1 MTPSRSAS
9 SGTEAGLAPPLDLAA
24 LTVRPTR
31 RPGFWLAGG
40 VCLAALILVVY
51 ILVTNDRFRWPVVFE
66 FLFDPRILAGL
77 GLTLFLTLC
86 CMIGSFLLG
95 TVLAVMD
102 SSHNPFIR
110 GMAQTYLWVFRGTP
124 VLVQLLLWFN
134 LGALFPVIGI
144 PGTVFA
150 WSANALISPLS
161 AAIIGLT
168 LNESAYMAEIIRS
181 GLNSVD
187 AGQREAAQALGMRG
201 TLSFRRVVLPQAMR
215 VIVPP
220 TGNET
225 ISMLKY
231 TSLVSVIA
239 LPELL
244 YSAQLIASKNFQ
256 IIPMLLVA
264 TIWYLAT
271 TSVLSILQRRIEIR
285 FGRGVAR
292 TAAQAKPTRA
302 RTA

>member
-1 MTPSRSAS
+1 MRNTKLPPGVIKEDLPGGTPALAS
-9 SGTEAGLAPPLDLAA
+9 
-24 LTVRPTR
+24 LTIHASR
-31 RPGFWLAGG
+31 RPGFWIAGSA
-40 VCLAALILVVY
+40 CLALVLLVGYTLI
-51 ILVTNDRFRWPVVFE
+51 TNDRFRWNVVFS

-77 GLTLFLTLC
+77 GLTLMLTFV
-86 CMIGSFLLG
+86 CMIAAFLLG

-102 SSHNPFIR
+102 SAHNPFVR
-110 GMAQTYLWVFRGTP
+110 GIAQTYLWVFRGTP

-150 WSANALISPLS
+150 WSANDLISPLS
-161 AAIIGLT
+161 AAILGLA
-168 LNESAYMAEIIRS
+168 LNEAAYMAEIIRS

-187 AGQREAAQALGMRG
+187 AGQREAAQALGMKS

-220 TGNET
+220 AGNEA

-271 TSVLSILQRRIEIR
+271 TSVLSVIQRRIEVR
-285 FGRGVAR
+285 LSRGVAR
-292 TAAQAKPTRA
+292 TAAQSKAKGKRS
-302 RTA
+302 

>member
-1 MTPSRSAS
+1 MSSTTSHRGGIVQSAS
-9 SGTEAGLAPPLDLAA
+9 GGFPSLANLSIHSSK
-24 LTVRPTR
+24 
-31 RPGFWLAGG
+31 RPGFWIAGG
-40 VCLAALILVVY
+40 ICLALLV
-51 ILVTNDRFRWPVVFE
+51 LVGYTLFTNERFRWNVVFS

-77 GLTLFLTLC
+77 GLTLLLTAV
-86 CMIGSFLLG
+86 CMVGAFLLG

-102 SSHNPFIR
+102 SAHNPFVRAI
-110 GMAQTYLWVFRGTP
+110 AQTYLWVFRGTP

-134 LGALFPVIGI
+134 LGALFPIIGI

-150 WSANALISPLS
+150 WSANDLISPLS
-161 AAIIGLT
+161 AAILGLT
-168 LNESAYMAEIIRS
+168 LNEAAYMAEIIRS

-187 AGQREAAQALGMRG
+187 AGQREAAQALGMRS
-201 TLSFRRVVLPQAMR
+201 TLSFRRIVLPQAMR

-220 TGNET
+220 AGNET

-271 TSVLSILQRRIEIR
+271 TSVLSVIQRRVELR
-285 FGRGVAR
+285 LSRGVAR
-292 TAAQAKPTRA
+292 TAAQSKAKGKRA
-302 RTA
+302 

>member
-1 MTPSRSAS
+1 VSKSPLPSGAINGDAPGGFPALSHLTIHAS
-9 SGTEAGLAPPLDLAA
+9 K
-24 LTVRPTR
+24 
-31 RPGFWLAGG
+31 RPGFWIAGG
-40 VCLAALILVVY
+40 ICLALVVL
-51 ILVTNDRFRWPVVFE
+51 IGFTLVTNERFRWHVVFS

-77 GLTLFLTLC
+77 GLTLLLTGV
-86 CMIGSFLLG
+86 CMVGAFLLG

-102 SSHNPFIR
+102 SAQNPFVR
-110 GMAQTYLWVFRGTP
+110 GVAQSYLWIFRGTP

-150 WSANALISPLS
+150 WSANDLISPLS
-161 AAIIGLT
+161 AAILGLT
-168 LNESAYMAEIIRS
+168 LNEAAYMAEIIRS

-201 TLSFRRVVLPQAMR
+201 TLSFRRIVLPQAMR

-220 TGNET
+220 AGNEA

-271 TSVLSILQRRIEIR
+271 TSVLSVIQRRVEVR
-285 FGRGVAR
+285 LSRGVAR
-292 TAAQAKPTRA
+292 TAAQTKAKGKRA
-302 RTA
+302 